1 MISVGFPGT
10 VASLRQQWGRAGRRG
25 HGLAVLVASEDAL
38 DQYFMREPRALLGR
52 RVEAAILDHENPRV
66 LDGHVRAAA
75 FEAPL
80 DDRDREVLGDAAL
93 ERAAVLPELKHTKAG
108 YVWAGRDYPAARVS
122 LRSTG
127 PESFTIVDGSSG
139 TVLGIAEQERAFT
152 TVHEG
157 AIYLHLGESYRVRAL
172 DLENRTALVEPFSG
186 DYYTQ
191 AKTETTTAIVEPR
204 RSDRRLGVELTF
216 GSVVVT
222 DQVVGYQKKSIQTQ
236 ESLELVPLELP
247 QTEFETEAV
256 WFLPEAW
263 MLEGLEQMPRLLGSL
278 HAAEHSLIALAAAL
292 GDVRPLGHRRALD
305 EPALPDR
312 AADDLRLRRP
322 LRRRRD
328 RRARLRRLRGLGRGH
343 RETAARLPVRAW
355 VPVVRAEPEVRQP
368 ERAARQGR
376 RAHAARPDARLGV
389 AFRHGIP
396 RNPGLAVQLRLP
408 RDRQLVL
415 EHD

>member
-127 PESFTIVDGSSG
+127 PEAFTIVDGSSG
-139 TVLGIAEQERAFT
+139 TVLGIVEQERAYT

-172 DLENRTALVEPFSG
+172 DLETRTALVEPFSG

-204 RSDRRLGVELTF
+204 RTDRRLG
-216 GSVVVT
+216 
-222 DQVVGYQKKSIQTQ
+222 
-236 ESLELVPLELP
+236 
-247 QTEFETEAV
+247 
-256 WFLPEAW
+256 
-263 MLEGLEQMPRLLGSL
+263 
-278 HAAEHSLIALAAAL
+278 
-292 GDVRPLGHRRALD
+292 
-305 EPALPDR
+305 
-312 AADDLRLRRP
+312 
-322 LRRRRD
+322 
-328 RRARLRRLRGLGRGH
+328 
-343 RETAARLPVRAW
+343 
-355 VPVVRAEPEVRQP
+355 
-368 ERAARQGR
+368 R
-376 RAHAARPDARLGV
+376 RAHLRQRRRHRPG
-389 AFRHGIP
+389 G
-396 RNPGLAVQLRLP
+396 RLP
-408 RDRQLVL
+408 EEARSRPRRASSSSRSSCRRRSSRPRPSGSSPSRGCSRASRRCRGCSARCTPPSTR
-415 EHD
+415 